1 MEYIYKYIYIVIRN
15 VPLKVL
21 CPLNSSYL
29 DSSILENNF
38 HVWRTFILRMQ
49 PASFGKGTHSELGH
63 GKKMFITS
71 YSMRLTLILHFTLKS
86 FLNSG
91 LSTTYSHS
99 GFNSYLKYSFI
110 FGRPFSKSQISHR
123 EGWNNQCGNAQQ
135 KLQKGGTS
143 AIFSGVIINYL
154 VL

>member
-1 MEYIYKYIYIVIRN
+1 MVSCEFRSDCLLIKWNIYIYIVIRN
-15 VPLKVL
+15 LPLKVL

-49 PASFGKGTHSELGH
+49 PASFGKGTHSELGN

-71 YSMRLTLILHFTLKS
+71 YSMRLTVILHFTLKS

-91 LSTTYSHS
+91 LSTTYSQS
-99 GFNSYLKYSFI
+99 GFNSYLKY
-110 FGRPFSKSQISHR
+110 
-123 EGWNNQCGNAQQ
+123 
-135 KLQKGGTS
+135 
-143 AIFSGVIINYL
+143 
-154 VL
+154 